1 MIQSKKQIMTLK
13 YQQSKEHTTSDY
25 NKVTKEIIDA
35 RIKQKELISKSDN
48 SNLVKD
54 FDLNKTWNISNKTR
68 VKSRVR

>member
-54 FDLNKTWNISNKTR
+54 FDLNTR
-68 VKSRVR
+68 LGTLATKPELKAE

>member
-1 MIQSKKQIMTLK
+1 MTLK

-54 FDLNKTWNISNKTR
+54 FALNTR
-68 VKSRVR
+68 LGTLATKPELKAE